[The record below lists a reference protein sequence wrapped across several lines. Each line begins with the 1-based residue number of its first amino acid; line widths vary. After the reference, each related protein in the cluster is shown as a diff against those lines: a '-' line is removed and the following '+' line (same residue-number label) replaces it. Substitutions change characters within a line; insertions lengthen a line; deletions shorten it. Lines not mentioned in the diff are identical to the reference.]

1 MLKVLKNDTVEVRA
15 GKDRGKRGKV
25 LRVLPEEHK
34 VLVEG
39 INIVVKHRRRTNQ
52 EQQHEG
58 RMKVERPIALGNVMV
73 VCKSCN
79 TGARIGF
86 KKLEDNTKARLC
98 KKCNE
103 TF

>member
-1 MLKVLKNDTVEVRA
+1 MLRILKNDTVVVTA

-25 LRVLPEEHK
+25 LRVLPKENR

-39 INIVVKHRRRTNQ
+39 INQAVKHRRRTNQ

-58 RMKVERPIALGNVMV
+58 RVKMERPIAIDNVMV

-79 TGARIGF
+79 AAARVGF
-86 KKLEDNTKARLC
+86 KNLEDGSKARLC

>member
-1 MLKVLKNDTVEVRA
+1 MFKILKDDTVVVTA

-25 LRVLPEEHK
+25 LRVLPKENK
-34 VLVEG
+34 VLIEG
-39 INIVVKHRRRTNQ
+39 INFVVKHRRRTNQ

-58 RMKVERPIALGNVMV
+58 RVKTERPIAAGNVMV

-79 TGARIGF
+79 AAARVGF
-86 KKLEDNTKARLC
+86 KRLEDNSKARLC

>member
-1 MLKVLKNDTVEVRA
+1 MLKILKN
-15 GKDRGKRGKV
+15 RGKRGKV
-25 LRVLPEEHK
+25 MRVMPKESR

-39 INIVVKHRRRTNQ
+39 INLATKHRRRTQQ

-58 RMKVERPIALGNVMV
+58 RVKMEQPIALGNVMV

-79 TGARIGF
+79 TAARVGF
-86 KKLEDNTKARLC
+86 KKLEDDSKARLC
-98 KKCNE
+98 KRCNE